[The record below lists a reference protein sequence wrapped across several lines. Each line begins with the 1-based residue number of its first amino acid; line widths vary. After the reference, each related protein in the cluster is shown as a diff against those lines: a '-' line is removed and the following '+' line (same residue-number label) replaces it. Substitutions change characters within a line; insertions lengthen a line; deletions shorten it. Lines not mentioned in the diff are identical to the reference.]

1 MLNKNEP
8 EINFTYCGQTPFFYA
23 CNHGKVGVVKLL
35 LRWPHPTELD
45 VNQRSDGGETPFLA
59 ACRGDHLGVVKVLLE
74 TGPKASPLLEDLDP
88 NQKANDGRSA
98 LWCAAHKGHVRT
110 LKWLLENCGVG
121 RLDWEAA
128 ADGLE
133 GFDPPRKVTCLQ
145 AAKAMA
151 RGDDVLKIVK
161 QGVSKQ
167 RRQRARDRMRRA
179 QKATK
184 ASVRMRDADGVFFGT
199 DIYDSSNLDDLNRE
213 KHDLGNQKGIDYG
226 GRTAATDELN
236 AKAAAAQGGGD
247 NKALAMFGGGKKKSP
262 FRVRYPGRKDYQ
274 CACELYR
281 RIEEYITRLGPR
293 PPTERRRAGDDLDEL
308 RRDARLARAV
318 VDERE
323 LVDELAG
330 VLRGVLHGL
339 HAAGLLRRG
348 ALHHAVE
355 DLRGEVV
362 LAEAAE
368 HVVVGVVG
376 REGHVVSFQH
386 EGRDRC

>member
-1 MLNKNEP
+1 MPPKLFQRATADGYAAEAETAKERLGRLEREYKIKQEKAKRRAKNSGPNLRWKPPVVERLDPTQDAVWRAVVEAPVENEDDDHELMYVLNKNEP

-262 FRVRYPGRKDYQ
+262 FG
-274 CACELYR
+274 
-281 RIEEYITRLGPR
+281 
-293 PPTERRRAGDDLDEL
+293 
-308 RRDARLARAV
+308 
-318 VDERE
+318 
-323 LVDELAG
+323 
-330 VLRGVLHGL
+330 
-339 HAAGLLRRG
+339 
-348 ALHHAVE
+348 
-355 DLRGEVV
+355 
-362 LAEAAE
+362 
-368 HVVVGVVG
+368 
-376 REGHVVSFQH
+376 
-386 EGRDRC
+386 